1 MATNKKIQN
10 LIRAFVKNISADKT
24 QPKNTNTVYGT
35 VVVRGGT
42 KQVLLDGGTE
52 PTACVFNVEADE
64 GDRVVCSVQ
73 NHSWSVDS
81 NVTKP
86 ASSPT
91 TVKGRSDVENIIDQ
105 HVISLS
111 GIDVYYQ
118 VDEPTVPSGGFK
130 DGDTWY
136 KLNADRYAEELY
148 VWKNGEWTLTQFNGG
163 NIIRENSI
171 TANEI
176 ASNTITANK
185 INLTNVFAQDITAS
199 GTITGANLIGGS
211 ISGSTLDVESGT
223 LAQFTIDT
231 DSLRYN
237 CNSSVV
243 VTQQGIPFVYFGDD
257 IIKLGLDQNYI
268 QIDDVNLYLRGAVM
282 DDIECDNLIARTVD
296 CDGFMASDVEIS
308 GSFSMECDISGS
320 NNLFKIDLSNGATLG
335 VFGGSSDTWLSE
347 FNIQN
352 GTISIKGT
360 SLVQIE
366 GLGDVN
372 AIDGRN
378 VSFWGGISAFG
389 SIASQSSFSS
399 QRADIGFTHTHG
411 TSGTQISFG
420 VGAGGTN
427 RGIYDGAQ
435 SGWMMRRGSGTEI
448 YFGGGLRPGTTS
460 KYALGDADHLW
471 YNLYTE
477 YIRLYRGTSYYFS
490 FAGTPTA
497 NRTITFQNSSGTVAF
512 TSSDAR
518 LKENIKDT
526 DLSGLDMVNKM
537 QIRQFD
543 WLDDETAGYN
553 KGRHQTIGFVADELE
568 ELDPF
573 FIVNGSGGEDED
585 GNINPKCI
593 DTFYMLGYMAKAI
606 QELSAKVDELSK

>member
-24 QPKNTNTVYGT
+24 QPKNTNIVYGT
-35 VVVRGGT
+35 VVSRGGT

-52 PTACVFNVEADE
+52 PTACMFNVEADE

-91 TVKGRSDVENIIDQ
+91 TVKGRSDVESIIDE

-118 VDEPTVPSGGFK
+118 REQPTEPSAGFK

-136 KLNADRYAEELY
+136 ELDANGYASKLH
-148 VWKNGEWTLTQFNGG
+148 VWKNGEWVDTQFDGG
-163 NIIRENSI
+163 NIIRANSI

-176 ASNTITANK
+176 ATNTITANK
-185 INLTNVFAQDITAS
+185 INLTDVFSQNITAS
-199 GTITGANLIGGS
+199 GTITGVTIKAKSADNNIQLDINGLTFSNGDGNIYGRIYGNTIGLDANKGLYIGATNYTH
-211 ISGSTLDVESGT
+211 IIGSTVIMPGRKLYV
-223 LAQFTIDT
+223 
-231 DSLRYN
+231 
-237 CNSSVV
+237 
-243 VTQQGIPFVYFGDD
+243 GDP
-257 IIKLGLDQNYI
+257 
-268 QIDDVNLYLRGAVM
+268 
-282 DDIECDNLIARTVD
+282 
-296 CDGFMASDVEIS
+296 DG
-308 GSFSMECDISGS
+308 
-320 NNLFKIDLSNGATLG
+320 
-335 VFGGSSDTWLSE
+335 
-347 FNIQN
+347 
-352 GTISIKGT
+352 GT
-360 SLVQIE
+360 SYMEITRTSIT
-366 GLGDVN
+366 
-372 AIDGRN
+372 ADG
-378 VSFWGGISAFG
+378 AFY
-389 SIASQSSFSS
+389 SNRS
-399 QRADIGFTHTHG
+399 DIGFSHTHG
-411 TSGTQISFG
+411 TSDTKISFG
-420 VGAGGTN
+420 VGSGGTN
-427 RGIYDGAQ
+427 RGIYDDTEK
-435 SGWMMRRGSGTEI
+435 GWMI
-448 YFGGGLRPGTTS
+448 
-460 KYALGDADHLW
+460 
-471 YNLYTE
+471 
-477 YIRLYRGTSYYFS
+477 YRGPYGKQTVISGGIRTSGSVIPHTNGDCNLGGSANRWNVVCTNALWLFRATSYHFAFS
-490 FAGTPTA
+490 GTPTA
-497 NRTITFQNSSGTVAF
+497 NRTITFQNASGTVAF

-573 FIVNGSGGEDED
+573 FIVNGSGGEDDD
-585 GNINPKCI
+585 GNINPKCV